1 LGTATAGSD
10 DGVAKSSAVG
20 RNAQS
25 FEGAISMPTLRVFS
39 TLALA
44 GVFNDLLPNFSDS
57 SVETTL
63 LPTALL
69 AERIRA
75 GEVADVAIL
84 MADMID
90 ALIEERVLQPGRTD
104 LARSQVGIAVR
115 AGARKADISTVEGFV
130 AAMHAARSVAVSR
143 AGASGVSF
151 AQVLR
156 GLGIADEVNAKA
168 IFIPSGFTGELV
180 ARGEAEMAVQQISE
194 LMVVPGIEIVGA
206 LPPGIECISVFSAG
220 IFAGTPLPAQA
231 QSLIALL
238 HSAEAGLVF
247 KAKGLEPLG

>member
-1 LGTATAGSD
+1 
-10 DGVAKSSAVG
+10 VG

-25 FEGAISMPTLRVFS
+25 FEGAIAMPTLRLFS

-44 GVFNDLLPNFSDS
+44 GVLDELLPGFAAA

-90 ALIEERVLQPGRTD
+90 ALIAERVLRAGRTD

-115 AGARKADISTVEGFV
+115 AGARKPDISTVDAFIGTMRAV
-130 AAMHAARSVAVSR
+130 RSVALSR

-151 AQVLR
+151 AKVLQH
-156 GLGIADEVNAKA
+156 LGIADEVNAKA
-168 IFIPSGFTGELV
+168 IVIPSGFTGELV

-206 LPPGIECISVFSAG
+206 LPPSIECISIFSAG
-220 IFAGTPLPAQA
+220 IFAGTPLPVQA

-238 HSAEAGLVF
+238 RSAEAGPVF